1 MDFKQNY
8 KINQVTEK
16 GEDFNFIHRSL
27 PLTISGEMD
36 ASFYQF
42 SGGSNPD

>member
-16 GEDFNFIHRSL
+16 GEDFNFIQQKS
-27 PLTISGEMD
+27 PTSISGEMN